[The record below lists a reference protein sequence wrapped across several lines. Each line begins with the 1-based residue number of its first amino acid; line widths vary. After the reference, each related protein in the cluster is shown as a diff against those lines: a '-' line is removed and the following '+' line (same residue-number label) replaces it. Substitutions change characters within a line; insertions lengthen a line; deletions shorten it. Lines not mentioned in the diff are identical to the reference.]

1 MLFFDYATALR
12 MYWRIQILEQV
23 LSSLLI
29 KCVSVCVCVPHIAT
43 IIILCGH
50 SLSLLWSINNLN
62 HIFIDRLLIYLP
74 RIPINPKQQS
84 PFLRISMRPI
94 SAAHSPRAAWEQCER
109 GRGVC
114 ESALFASLR
123 QQVRKNETA
132 SECARAAYASS
143 CSRRSFV
150 VVVNFGSS
158 LVVVVGVVLLSLQ
171 FIRMRFLLCV
181 ASFQV
186 RAALRI
192 LIRRRR
198 LLVK

>member
-1 MLFFDYATALR
+1 

-29 KCVSVCVCVPHIAT
+29 ECVSVCVCVPHIAT

-123 QQVRKNETA
+123 QQVSERDSKWVCASCLRKQLLSSIVRSRSQLRLVA
-132 SECARAAYASS
+132 CRRRRRRVVVIAIYSHALFALRRFVSSS
-143 CSRRSFV
+143 CSAA
-150 VVVNFGSS
+150 NFNSS
-158 LVVVVGVVLLSLQ
+158 PK
-171 FIRMRFLLCV
+171 V
-181 ASFQV
+181 A
-186 RAALRI
+186 R
-192 LIRRRR
+192 
-198 LLVK
+198 

>member
-1 MLFFDYATALR
+1 MCT
-12 MYWRIQILEQV
+12 
-23 LSSLLI
+23 
-29 KCVSVCVCVPHIAT
+29 CVCVPHIAT

-94 SAAHSPRAAWEQCER
+94 SAAHSPRAAWEQLER

-123 QQVRKNETA
+123 QQVSERDSKWVCASCLRKQLLSSIVRSRSQLRLVA
-132 SECARAAYASS
+132 CRRRRVVVIAIYSHALFAVRRFVSSS
-143 CSRRSFV
+143 CSV
-150 VVVNFGSS
+150 ANFNSS
-158 LVVVVGVVLLSLQ
+158 PK
-171 FIRMRFLLCV
+171 V
-181 ASFQV
+181 A
-186 RAALRI
+186 R
-192 LIRRRR
+192 
-198 LLVK
+198 

>member
-1 MLFFDYATALR
+1 MQPNESR
-12 MYWRIQILEQV
+12 MYWRIQIREQV

-29 KCVSVCVCVPHIAT
+29 ECVCACVCVPHIAT

-94 SAAHSPRAAWEQCER
+94 SAAHSPRAAWEQQER

-123 QQVRKNETA
+123 QQV
-132 SECARAAYASS
+132 SERDSKWVCARAAYASS
-143 CSRRSFV
+143 CARRSFV

-158 LVVVVGVVLLSLQ
+158 LVVGVVAVVVLLSLQ